1 MFDGPRYSSSPV
13 RVIAAASPHRP
24 SVAWS
29 AWFTPRRQDTLAQIE
44 AGFGISV
51 RTVCT
56 HDVCHLPARRPSR
69 SAARPARSQAG
80 LRAAG
85 RHRRGVRPHRRQPGR
100 PPDGSATP
108 SAWGERAGADR
119 SDQAGRLLWISPV
132 LPGRVQA
139 LTAVHTHRVI
149 RICERQGIRS
159 SLPRLTGRQP
169 PRDNISPTPARR
181 QPNAQP
187 TSLSRRCRAPVK
199 PGVAR
204 LKSGPTF
211 RKATIQPASHVV
223 HHRSR
228 PHPEWQR

>member
-1 MFDGPRYSSSPV
+1 MD
-13 RVIAAASPHRP
+13 
-24 SVAWS
+24 
-29 AWFTPRRQDTLAQIE
+29 L
-44 AGFGISV
+44 
-51 RTVCT
+51 
-56 HDVCHLPARRPSR
+56 
-69 SAARPARSQAG
+69 
-80 LRAAG
+80 
-85 RHRRGVRPHRRQPGR
+85 
-100 PPDGSATP
+100 
-108 SAWGERAGADR
+108 
-119 SDQAGRLLWISPV
+119 PV
-132 LPGRVQA
+132 LPGRAQA
-139 LTAVHTHRVI
+139 LTAVPTHRVI

-211 RKATIQPASHVV
+211 RKATLQPASHVV

-228 PHPEWQR
+228 LTLSGNAERTH